1 MRLWRKTVVYAC
13 PSPSE
18 NVSVSYGQCALY
30 TSLTSCRCT
39 HTHLCSSFLCYILLE
54 IWTCWL
60 YLVCN
65 TNVGALHGK
74 GNCSYAHTCK
84 YLIVR
89 KCCYVLKCVWIKK
102 FTGNYILPLQIWLMG
117 KHKTH
122 QWIKKTNQSVFY
134 LSWLNWQNYSLE
146 IQKIRKHHLLDFWLD
161 WIDLRMWQH
170 IKVSSLTQ
178 SEFCWENDLFMKK
191 IKIKIEFPTASQFPS

>member
-18 NVSVSYGQCALY
+18 KCLSNVSVSYGQCSLY
-30 TSLTSCRCT
+30 TSLTSCRYT
-39 HTHLCSSFLCYILLE
+39 HTCLYSSFLCYIFLE
-54 IWTCWL
+54 ILTCWL

-65 TNVGALHGK
+65 TNVGSLHGK
-74 GNCSYAHTCK
+74 GNCYYAYTCK
-84 YLIVR
+84 YLIVW
-89 KCCYVLKCVWIKK
+89 KCCLHIEMCLNKK
-102 FTGNYILPLQIWLMG
+102 IHNMGHYISPLQIWLMG

-146 IQKIRKHHLLDFWLD
+146 ILKN
-161 WIDLRMWQH
+161 
-170 IKVSSLTQ
+170 T
-178 SEFCWENDLFMKK
+178 
-191 IKIKIEFPTASQFPS
+191 